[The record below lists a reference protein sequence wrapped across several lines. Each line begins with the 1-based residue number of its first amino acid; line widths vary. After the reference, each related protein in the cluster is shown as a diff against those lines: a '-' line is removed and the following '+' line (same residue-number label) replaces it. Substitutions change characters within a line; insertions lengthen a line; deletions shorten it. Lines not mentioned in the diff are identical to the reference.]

1 MYMYMYIYVQLENF
15 VLAIKTTYTC
25 TCSSNFV
32 IHWVMCA
39 TEVLLNFNPE
49 NLSERSLSIHYS
61 ISTCIIIHHNRL
73 TVILVGSIAFHSSTN
88 SNDSIIPLFTSASPP
103 TGGDNKS
110 RESHMTG
117 EGVAVNSLASYV
129 AKW

>member
-15 VLAIKTTYTC
+15 VLAIITTYTSTC
-25 TCSSNFV
+25 TCSSNFI
-32 IHWVMCA
+32 IHWVMHA
-39 TEVLLNFNPE
+39 TKVLLNFNPE

-61 ISTCIIIHHNRL
+61 ISTCIIIHHNTL

-88 SNDSIIPLFTSASPP
+88 SNDSIIPLLTSASPP

-110 RESHMTG
+110 RESPMT
-117 EGVAVNSLASYV
+117 EGAWLSTH
-129 AKW
+129 